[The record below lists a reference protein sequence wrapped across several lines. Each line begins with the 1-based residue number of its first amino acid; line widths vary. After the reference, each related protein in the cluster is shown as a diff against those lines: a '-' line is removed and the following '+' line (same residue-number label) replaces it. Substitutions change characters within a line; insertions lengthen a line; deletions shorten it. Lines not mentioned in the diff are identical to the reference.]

1 MRPFHVTR
9 RPARAAGAA
18 LLAAGLLGGCSTST
32 LEINDPDVLN
42 VTDYTTAAGATPLRL
57 GVIQDFQNVYS
68 GNASLENVIVVS
80 GNVSDEMYSTD
91 TFDDRLF
98 PNQRAMNENLPALDG
113 FYRNMHRARS
123 GASRAIAVLK
133 KVAPTPAQNI
143 GELYAIRGYTE
154 NFFAEL
160 YCSGVPFSEDTDAGT
175 EFGEP
180 QTTAAIYTRA
190 LASLDSGLASAGTD
204 ARVQNIARIGRGR
217 VLLNQGKFA
226 EAAAA
231 VASVPTSFNW
241 ITAHSTSSGRQENG
255 MWNAL
260 TVANSRYAIVNNE
273 GTNGLTWLRTPADPR
288 IPWVPS
294 TRTGF
299 NGSSRNL
306 PTQLK
311 YDRTTGAVVASGLEA
326 RLIELEARLRGAT
339 QADRDAVFAGLNA
352 LRAGNTPAIAPLA
365 GTAPTDQATAV
376 SQFFEERA
384 IWLYLTGHRLGD
396 LRRLIRQYG
405 RTANTVFPTGN
416 LPSPLAGV
424 YGNDVN
430 LPIPFDERNNPKFNG
445 CLDRNP

>member
-1 MRPFHVTR
+1 MMR
-9 RPARAAGAA
+9 RPARSAGAA
-18 LLAAGLLGGCSTST
+18 LLAAGLLAACSTST
-32 LEINDPDVLN
+32 LEITDPDVLN
-42 VTDYTTAAGATPLRL
+42 AADYETAAGATPLRL
-57 GVIQDFQNVYS
+57 GVIQDFANVYS

-98 PNQRAMNENLPALDG
+98 PNQRAMNENLPAMDG
-113 FYRNMHRARS
+113 FYRNMHRARA
-123 GASRAIAVLK
+123 GATRAITVLK
-133 KVAPTPAQNI
+133 KVAPTPVQNI

-160 YCSGVPFSEDTDAGT
+160 YCSGVPFSEETSTGT
-175 EFGEP
+175 TFGDP
-180 QTTAAIYTRA
+180 LTTAQVYARA
-190 LASLDSGLASAGTD
+190 LASMDSALASAGTD
-204 ARVQNIARIGRGR
+204 TRVQGMARLGRAR
-217 VLLNQGKFA
+217 VLLNLGRFSDA
-226 EAAAA
+226 ATEAAA
-231 VASVPTSFNW
+231 VPTSFNW
-241 ITAHSTSSGRQENG
+241 STAHSTASGRQENG

-260 TVANSRYAIVNNE
+260 SVANSRYAIVNNE
-273 GTNGLTWLRTPADPR
+273 GTNGIAWLRSPADPR
-288 IPWVPS
+288 IPWTPS

-311 YDRTTGAVVASGLEA
+311 YDRTTGAVVASGIEA
-326 RLIELEARLRGAT
+326 RLIELEVRLRGGT
-339 QADRDAVFAGLNA
+339 QGDRDAVFAGLNQ
-352 LRAGNTPAIAPLA
+352 LRAANAPAIAPLS
-365 GTAPTDQATAV
+365 GPAPTDQAAAV

-405 RTANTVFPTGN
+405 RTANQVFPTGN
-416 LPSPLAGV
+416 LPAPLAGV
-424 YGNDVN
+424 YGSDVN